1 MVDNR
6 SGRKVSRCL
15 QCGRRIDSSAC
26 PMHGQP
32 TNESTALVTVQDSEH
47 DLPQFPGY
55 RTERVLGRGGFGTVY
70 VAIGVDHGQPRVAI
84 KVAHSTTPDAK
95 KRLIRE
101 SHALQIIGPPHVPAV
116 IDIGELSPSLP
127 YIVME
132 LVEAVPL
139 ADLLGAHS
147 PPLPAIDVC
156 KISCS
161 LLESLAAVH
170 ARGVVHRDMKPENVL
185 LSDDFTHATI
195 LDLGLARRI
204 SASSIREHSSTPPTT
219 MAGTLEYMSPEQCEG
234 RSVIDFR
241 ADIYAVGVMLYEML
255 TGCLPF
261 WGPSAFVREGHL
273 SRRPTRMSM
282 ALEVDAVGGRSSLVD
297 SALRVPESPIPVAL
311 EDIVSRCLEKDP
323 DARFPTADA
332 LRAAIVL
339 AAKSIVVSLPQQVVT
354 FRNGTL
360 GHEEN
365 EASLESVSAVSERSM
380 ANAAD
385 PRSNTNANVAT
396 ERRTVSLLHFASPL
410 DPIALRARIEA
421 IGGYVMRATGGR
433 NVVAFGHDGAEN
445 PARLS
450 LRAAQDLVERGICER
465 VWVDLATVSVATRP
479 DGSQRLLSPRLARVD
494 RAPLPEG
501 TAPIVLSPSAR
512 AVLTEADLR
521 VVSEPYGAP
530 VVAEREFPV
539 VEDPTTRLGF
549 AGPPLVGRD
558 DTLEALASCAF
569 RATRELTPS
578 IMAVIGE
585 AGHGKSHLRRLLVER
600 LRSLVPA
607 VVVLDLRARELL
619 GGGGDCVRD
628 LLSEALGLPPT
639 VAPELRRATLRDRL
653 GAASSPEAEAALA
666 LALGWIAPQADD
678 TTNFPGLRVLE
689 AAPFALRATLTVA
702 GGEALRRRAERAP
715 LCVVLDDAHHADDA
729 TLSILEYATLAE
741 SNAPIFV
748 CTMARPVFREI
759 RPSWGERA
767 ARYELVELEPL
778 DAASAAALCRALL
791 YPAENVPE
799 SAVRRLVERTQ
810 GIPLLLVEL
819 VRGLKG
825 AGIVRRYQG
834 ARGFYVA
841 TDEIDR
847 VPDLPLIEWLAHR
860 EIDALSPAE
869 RAHARL
875 VATVGVEVTTDEV
888 SGILRGI
895 LRRLDN
901 AGDAGEFPLDAR
913 IGIDRLLGAGVLRR
927 QRQARVGFRH
937 GLVREAIMRGVP
949 EHLRRKIHL
958 AAVEYYR
965 DGQSRVDGLSEELRL
980 PQLGYH
986 AARAGHFDVAEDTYM
1001 QLAEAARARH
1011 AYVDAERFYTLALE
1025 QSDARLASGLR
1036 QDEPTSSIGK
1046 GEAIASGA
1054 THRNHRR
1061 DAYHGRALMR
1071 YRVGRNHDALLD
1083 FAEVRAQTDPDAFV
1097 EHAQILLDEATAL
1110 DWMADHVAS
1119 RDKVLAAKAL
1129 AEGRAT
1135 PALSARLS
1143 LAIGRSSSRFSS
1155 IDEAITALERAATE
1169 AAALGEEG
1177 YETQVIALLLLGSL
1191 AQGLANLSHAETV
1204 LERAISLCEAHGD
1217 ALHLGSSINS
1227 RGILRAF
1234 QGDTLRMVADFERV
1248 IALGRELGQYYLEFG
1263 GHYNLGEFLYWMDRV
1278 DDAAAHV
1285 VRARTMSERWAAG
1298 GFRPETILLE
1308 ARIALYRGE
1317 ISKVRELAQQLR
1329 GEGAAPLTVPSDDV
1343 LCSMVE
1349 LATSEADDAAWN
1361 ALEQRSAR
1369 YSVGQER
1376 IEVIEARAMM
1386 EARCGRIEAARG
1398 HLERAATLAGQIPNV
1413 LRDRIL
1419 RRLAQ
1424 LASIEKPRS

>member
-1 MVDNR
+1 
-6 SGRKVSRCL
+6 
-15 QCGRRIDSSAC
+15 
-26 PMHGQP
+26 
-32 TNESTALVTVQDSEH
+32 
-47 DLPQFPGY
+47 
-55 RTERVLGRGGFGTVY
+55 
-70 VAIGVDHGQPRVAI
+70 
-84 KVAHSTTPDAK
+84 
-95 KRLIRE
+95 
-101 SHALQIIGPPHVPAV
+101 
-116 IDIGELSPSLP
+116 
-127 YIVME
+127 
-132 LVEAVPL
+132 
-139 ADLLGAHS
+139 
-147 PPLPAIDVC
+147 
-156 KISCS
+156 
-161 LLESLAAVH
+161 
-170 ARGVVHRDMKPENVL
+170 
-185 LSDDFTHATI
+185 
-195 LDLGLARRI
+195 
-204 SASSIREHSSTPPTT
+204 
-219 MAGTLEYMSPEQCEG
+219 MAGTLEYMSPEQCES
-234 RSVIDFR
+234 RQFIDER
-241 ADIYAVGVMLYEML
+241 ADVYAVGVMLYEML
-255 TGCLPF
+255 TGHVPF
-261 WGPSAFVREGHL
+261 WGPAASVREGHL
-273 SRRPTRMSM
+273 SRRPARMSA
-282 ALEVDAVGGRSSLVD
+282 ALELDSVIGRSMIAAASGRQPI
-297 SALRVPESPIPVAL
+297 APIPSVL

-323 DARFPTADA
+323 RARFATVEA

-339 AAKSIVVSLPQQVVT
+339 AAKSIAAGIQYPTVTARPGYINHGDDVSM
-354 FRNGTL
+354 
-360 GHEEN
+360 
-365 EASLESVSAVSERSM
+365 LESGSSALDRQMANSTDPRGN
-380 ANAAD
+380 ANAAV
-385 PRSNTNANVAT
+385 TT

-465 VWVDLATVSVATRP
+465 VWVDLATVSISTRP
-479 DGSQRLLSPRLARVD
+479 DGSRRLLSPRLARVD

-521 VVSEPYGAP
+521 AVTEPYGAP
-530 VVAEREFPV
+530 VVAEREFPI
-539 VEDPTTRLGF
+539 VEDPTTRLGY

-558 DTLEALASCAF
+558 DTLEALASCAL
-569 RATRELTPS
+569 RATRESTPS
-578 IMAVIGE
+578 IMTVIGE

-628 LLSEALGLPPT
+628 LLSEALGLPLI
-639 VAPELRRATLRDRL
+639 VAPEMRRAILRDRL

-678 TTNFPGLRVLE
+678 TTDFPGLRALE
-689 AAPFALRATLTVA
+689 AAPYALRATLTVV

-741 SNAPIFV
+741 ANAPIFV
-748 CTMARPVFREI
+748 CAMARPVFREI

-778 DAASAAALCRALL
+778 DAASASALCRALL

-875 VATVGVEVTTDEV
+875 VATVGVEVTMEEV

-895 LRRLDN
+895 LRRLEST
-901 AGDAGEFPLDAR
+901 GDAGEFPLDAR
-913 IGIDRLLGAGVLRR
+913 IGIERLLGAGVLRR
-927 QRQARVGFRH
+927 QRQGRVGFRH
-937 GLVREAIMRGVP
+937 GLVRDAIVRGVP

-965 DGQSRVDGLSEELRL
+965 DGQNRVDGLSEELRL

-986 AARAGHFDVAEDTYM
+986 AARVGHFDIAEDAYM
-1001 QLAEAARARH
+1001 QLADAARARH

-1025 QSDARLASGLR
+1025 QSDARLAPGLR
-1036 QDEPTSSIGK
+1036 QDEPTSSRK
-1046 GEAIASGA
+1046 FDSNSSRSV
-1054 THRNHRR
+1054 HPNHRR

-1071 YRVGRNHDALLD
+1071 YRVGRNDDALRDL
-1083 FAEVRAQTDPDAFV
+1083 AKVRDQTDPDAFV

-1110 DWMADHVAS
+1110 DWMGDYVAS
-1119 RDKVLAAKAL
+1119 RDKVLEAKAL

-1135 PALSARLS
+1135 PALSARLL
-1143 LAIGRSSSRFSS
+1143 LAIGRSSCRFSS
-1155 IDEAITALERAATE
+1155 IDEAISALELAATE

-1177 YETQVIALLLLGSL
+1177 YETQVIALLLLGAL
-1191 AQGLANLSHAETV
+1191 AQGLANLSNAETV
-1204 LERAISLCEAHGD
+1204 LARAISLCETHGD
-1217 ALHLGSSINS
+1217 ALHLGSSINN

-1234 QGDTLRMVADFERV
+1234 QGDSLRMVADFERV
-1248 IALGRELGQYYLEFG
+1248 ISLGRELGQYYLEFC
-1263 GHYNLGEFLYWMDRV
+1263 GHSNLAEFLYWMDRV
-1278 DDAAAHV
+1278 DEAAAHV
-1285 VRARTMSERWAAG
+1285 ARVHAINERWAAG
-1298 GFRPETILLE
+1298 GWRPETILLE

-1317 ISKVRELAQQLR
+1317 ISKARELALHVR

-1349 LATSEADDAAWN
+1349 LATSDADDAAWD
-1361 ALEQRSAR
+1361 ALEERSSTRFSA
-1369 YSVGQER
+1369 GQER
-1376 IEVIEARAMM
+1376 IEVIEARGMF
-1386 EARCGRIEAARG
+1386 EARRGRLDAARR
-1398 HLERAATLAGQIPNV
+1398 HYERAAELAGQVPNV

-1424 LASIEKPRS
+1424 LASSSTPQA

>member
-1 MVDNR
+1 MPDDR
-6 SGRKVSRCL
+6 FGRKVSRCV
-15 QCGRRIDSSAC
+15 QCGRRMDSSGC

-32 TNESTALVTVQDSEH
+32 DESMTFVMVHESKDELR
-47 DLPQFPGY
+47 QFSGY
-55 RTERVLGRGGFGTVY
+55 QTERVLGRGGFGTVY
-70 VAIGVDHGQPRVAI
+70 VAVGTEHPEQRVAI

-95 KRLIRE
+95 RRLTRE
-101 SHALQIIGPPHVPAV
+101 SHALQLIGPPHVPAV
-116 IDIGELSPSLP
+116 IDDGKLASSPP

-132 LVEAVPL
+132 LVEGMPL
-139 ADLLGAHS
+139 ADLLEANR
-147 PPLPAIDVC
+147 PPLSLNDVC
-156 KISCS
+156 KIACT

-170 ARGVVHRDMKPENVL
+170 AKGLVHGDMKPENVL
-185 LSDDFTHATI
+185 LANDFTHATI

-204 SASSIREHSSTPPTT
+204 SAISVRESSSIPPTT
-219 MAGTLEYMSPEQCEG
+219 MAGTLEYMSPEQCES
-234 RSVIDFR
+234 RNLIDER
-241 ADIYAVGVMLYEML
+241 ADVYAVGVMLYEML
-255 TGCLPF
+255 TGRVPF
-261 WGPSAFVREGHL
+261 WGPPAFVREGHL
-273 SRRPTRMSM
+273 SRRPMRMSG
-282 ALEVDAVGGRSSLVD
+282 ALELDSVGGRPSLVNG
-297 SALRVPESPIPVAL
+297 SLRQPGAPIAAAL

-323 DARFPTADA
+323 QARFATAEKLRDA
-332 LRAAIVL
+332 IAD
-339 AAKSIVVSLPQQVVT
+339 AAKSFESSMQQPSGGPSRGYFSNGDNHSL
-354 FRNGTL
+354 
-360 GHEEN
+360 
-365 EASLESVSAVSERSM
+365 AESVVPTLDR
-380 ANAAD
+380 
-385 PRSNTNANVAT
+385 PPTNTPDSRRNTT
-396 ERRTVSLLHFASPL
+396 ERRTVSLLHFGSHL

-421 IGGYVMRATGGR
+421 IGGYLMRATGGR

-465 VWVDLATVSVATRP
+465 VWVDLAQVSVTTRP
-479 DGSQRLLSPRLARVD
+479 DGAIRLLSPRLARAD
-494 RAPLPEG
+494 RALLPEG

-512 AVLTEADLR
+512 AVLSEADLR
-521 VVSEPYGAP
+521 VVADPDGVP

-539 VEDPTTRLGF
+539 VEDPTTRLGY

-558 DTLEALASCAF
+558 DTLEALASCAL

-607 VVVLDLRARELL
+607 VGVLDLRARELL

-628 LLSEALGLPPT
+628 LLSEALGLPPSI
-639 VAPELRRATLRDRL
+639 APEMRRATLRERL

-666 LALGWIAPQADD
+666 LALGWIAPQGDD
-678 TTNFPGLRVLE
+678 TTDFPGLRVLE
-689 AAPFALRATLTVA
+689 AAPFALRATLTVV

-741 SNAPIFV
+741 ANAPIFV
-748 CTMARPVFREI
+748 CAMARPVFREI

-895 LRRLDN
+895 LRRLEN
-901 AGDAGEFPLDAR
+901 SGDAGEFPLDAR

-927 QRQARVGFRH
+927 QRQGRVGFRH
-937 GLVREAIMRGVP
+937 GLVREAIVRGVP

-965 DGQSRVDGLSEELRL
+965 DAHNRVDGLSEELRL

-986 AARAGHFDVAEDTYM
+986 AARVRQFDVAEEAYM

-1011 AYVDAERFYTLALE
+1011 AYVDAERFYTLVLE
-1025 QSDARLASGLR
+1025 QSDSRLAPMLR
-1036 QDEPTSSIGK
+1036 QDEPTSTPSSSRK
-1046 GEAIASGA
+1046 SEAMPSGSV
-1054 THRNHRR
+1054 HRNHRR

-1083 FAEVRAQTDPDAFV
+1083 FAEVRALTDPDAFV

-1119 RDKVLAAKAL
+1119 REKVLAAKEL

-1135 PALSARLS
+1135 PALSARLL
-1143 LAIGRSSSRFSS
+1143 LAIGRSSCRFSS
-1155 IDEAITALERAATE
+1155 IEEAVTALELAATE

-1177 YETQVIALLLLGSL
+1177 YETQVIALLLLGAL
-1191 AQGLANLSHAETV
+1191 AAQGISNLSNAETV
-1204 LERAISLCEAHGD
+1204 LDRAISLCESHGD
-1217 ALHLGSSINS
+1217 ALHLGSSMNS
-1227 RGILRAF
+1227 RGVLRAF
-1234 QGDTLRMVADFERV
+1234 QGDSVRMVADFERV
-1248 IALGRELGQYYLEFG
+1248 ISLGRELGQYYLEFS
-1263 GHYNLGEFLYWMDRV
+1263 GHCNLGEFLYWMDRL
-1278 DDAAAHV
+1278 DEAAAHV
-1285 VRARTMSERWAAG
+1285 ARARAMNERWAAG
-1298 GFRPETILLE
+1298 GFWPETILLE

-1317 ISKVRELAQQLR
+1317 ISKARELAQQVR
-1329 GEGAAPLTVPSDDV
+1329 GERAAPLTVPSEDV

-1349 LATSEADDAAWN
+1349 LATSDADDAAWD
-1361 ALEQRSAR
+1361 ALEERSSTR
-1369 YSVGQER
+1369 FSVGQER
-1376 IEVIEARAMM
+1376 IEVIEARGMV
-1386 EARCGRIEAARG
+1386 EARRGRLDAARS
-1398 HLERAATLAGQIPNV
+1398 HYERAADLAGQIPNA

-1419 RRLAQ
+1419 RRLVQ
-1424 LASIEKPRS
+1424 LASMQPSRA